1 MLKCLKP
8 PVFYSILPHS
18 SLSMKLRDVKR
29 LLSTGHFKLYL
40 SQTLNVNLLD
50 EIFSN
55 NVKAGAV

>member
-29 LLSTGHFKLYL
+29 LLSTGILNFTFP
-40 SQTLNVNLLD
+40 QTLTVNLLD